1 MFAVDWPFHSNLDG
15 AAFIAEAPISDDAK
29 AMIFSRNARALLRI

>member
-15 AAFIAEAPISDDAK
+15 AAFIETAPIGANAK
-29 AMIFSRNARALLRI
+29 AMIFAGNAGALLRL